1 MYGDAAALA
10 WTPSHVS
17 IPQMSYL
24 LPYVLERPGQLWPR
38 LGTCWMC
45 STGDVCEI
53 FWAFR
58 GKISQQRGLARKNES
73 GQSTRY
79 SWQKTKTIHWSR
91 STSSI
96 IKTSQ
101 CSSTVDHRRWEEE
114 KRQTQEDRAGHAER
128 WPTSDGCRLGRGQV
142 CCWWLQRMEI
152 DGQTLRLA
160 LLSQLGGVDL

>member
-10 WTPSHVS
+10 WTPSYVS
-17 IPQMSYL
+17 IPHLSYL
-24 LPYVLERPGQLWPR
+24 LPYMLERPGQLWPR
-38 LGTCWMC
+38 LGTCWMY

-58 GKISQQRGLARKNES
+58 GKISQQRGHARKNES

-91 STSSI
+91 PTSSI

-101 CSSTVDHRRWEEE
+101 CSSTVDPRRWEEE
-114 KRQTQEDRAGHAER
+114 KRQKTWQD
-128 WPTSDGCRLGRGQV
+128 
-142 CCWWLQRMEI
+142 
-152 DGQTLRLA
+152 TLRDDLQA
-160 LLSQLGGVDL
+160 MGIDWEEGSLLLVTAENGDQTDRHWDWLY